1 MVTDHPAN
9 RLRQGGGAQEAGHH
23 VLRGFLDT
31 TLPADQFHHEQH
43 VHVAWLFVR
52 AYGMPAALGE
62 FTTAIKRFADA
73 KGATGLYHE
82 TITWA
87 FLLLIA
93 ERQARCGA
101 GAWEE
106 FARTNPDLLVWK
118 PSILER
124 YYSSEILKSDLAR
137 TVFLFPDRAAQQ
149 LVDHED
155 VGQQRAHVDRRV
167 DVVDQL

>member
-1 MVTDHPAN
+1 VVEAQLAEAEL
-9 RLRQGGGAQEAGHH
+9 LRAF
-23 VLRGFLDT
+23 VDT
-31 TLPADQFHHEQH
+31 TLPGDRFHHEQH
-43 VHVAWLFVR
+43 VLVAWMFVR
-52 AYGMPAALGE
+52 QYGMPGALAE

-101 GAWEE
+101 ETWA
-106 FARTNPDLLVWK
+106 AIAAANADLLFWK

-124 YYSSEILKSDLAR
+124 YYSRDTLKSDLAR
-137 TVFLFPDRAAQQ
+137 TVFIFPDAGR
-149 LVDHED
+149 
-155 VGQQRAHVDRRV
+155 
-167 DVVDQL
+167 